1 MAEPSRNIDQEAL
14 EEEKK
19 KRQEACAHEETKKK
33 RLGGMDTGDKI
44 CVRCGKIM

>member
-1 MAEPSRNIDQEAL
+1 MVEPSRNIDQEAL

-19 KRQEACAHEETKKK
+19 RQQEACAHEETKKK

>member
-1 MAEPSRNIDQEAL
+1 MVEPSRNIDQEAL

-19 KRQEACAHEETKKK
+19 RQQEGCAHEETKKK